1 MVAAE
6 FLRACRIFDR
16 LLVINVGGG
25 GSDDNPTRMVQRKKK
40 DMVRK
45 MVIGTYLLA
54 TYIRNNYVLAHVS
67 FQLICAHSFHSHLVY
82 S

>member
-1 MVAAE
+1 MVVAE
-6 FLRACRIFDR
+6 FLRVCHFSDR

-25 GSDDNPTRMVQRKKK
+25 RSDDNPTRVVQRRKK

-54 TYIRNNYVLAHVS
+54 TYVWNNYVLAHVS
-67 FQLICAHSFHSHLVY
+67 FQLICAHYFHSHLIY

>member
-6 FLRACRIFDR
+6 FLRACRIFNR

-54 TYIRNNYVLAHVS
+54 TYV
-67 FQLICAHSFHSHLVY
+67 
-82 S
+82 

>member
-1 MVAAE
+1 MVAGE
-6 FLRACRIFDR
+6 FLRVCHFSDR

-25 GSDDNPTRMVQRKKK
+25 GSDDNPTRVVQRKKK

-54 TYIRNNYVLAHVS
+54 TYV
-67 FQLICAHSFHSHLVY
+67 
-82 S
+82 